1 MKRALTH
8 RQNNEEK
15 KGDFKVLILILAAI
29 AVAFLVS
36 TFLVRMNDVVGRSM
50 DPTLKDGEWVLIDR
64 VSYQFTKPKR
74 GDIVVFEN
82 KEITNSLIV
91 KRIIAVPGDAVEL
104 QNGCLFINEKPYEDE
119 FSVRYGDVS
128 RDRFTVPEDCYFVL
142 GDNRSESND
151 CVSWEEPYIKLEDIQ
166 GKVVLKLF
174 PKIERIYKR
183 KISTWE

>member
-36 TFLVRMNDVVGRSM
+36 TFLVRMIDVVGRSM

-119 FSVRYGDVS
+119 FSVRYGD
-128 RDRFTVPEDCYFVL
+128 DCYFVL

-151 CVSWEEPYIKLEDIQ
+151 CVSWEEPYIKIEDIQ
-166 GKVVLKLF
+166 GKVILKLF